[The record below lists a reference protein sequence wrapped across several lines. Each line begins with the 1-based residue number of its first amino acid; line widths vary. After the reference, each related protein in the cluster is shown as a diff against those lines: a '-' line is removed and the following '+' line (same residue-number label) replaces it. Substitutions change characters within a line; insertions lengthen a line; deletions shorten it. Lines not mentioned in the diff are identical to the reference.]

1 MKDTTEWYIKKKNN
15 NQYGPVPLDDLM
27 QWAAQCRIVAGNEA
41 SQDQK
46 VWIPVE
52 DIPEL
57 EMDWF
62 AERQDGK
69 RYGPFPL
76 AAVTA
81 LVEHRVLPD
90 DAILTHRS
98 SNEMIPMQR
107 AREKLSE
114 KSPQQT
120 RPTNAEPAK
129 KAPQRATPSTEPAA
143 ETKTRKNENAVT
155 PAQEGTAHN
164 PPPEDKRPQ
173 EDEQVAQLQAEIKD
187 LQKQIKDLLRA
198 ARDQERMAEQQ
209 AQQAEQDI
217 GTLQTEFDALKE
229 QAAEQRQQTQAQLQE
244 RAEQIEALQ
253 ETLAKEQAANTRNL
267 AQNRQTESHITDARQ
282 QVAFM
287 KKNIAALNAQLATAR
302 ETAAQ
307 RAKML
312 AGAWVVVTL
321 VTAALILALLGRGC
335 QRTRQE
341 LPKEVQSSALSDE
354 TDTLP
359 PIADQ
364 HRTDNR
370 APNTE
375 TAAEPL
381 RAINI
386 DGIHIISQDANALS
400 LRFEES
406 IFSSLDNLSP
416 EGRQLLDALARQLP
430 RGLSGWKLEID
441 GHTDNIPL
449 RSTSR
454 FANNEALAMARA
466 NAVAEHFKQ
475 RAGFPEEAITA
486 RAGST
491 APFPNDSAENRQR
504 NRTVT
509 IKLQRR

>member
-1 MKDTTEWYIKKKNN
+1 MKDATEWYIKKKNN
-15 NQYGPVPLDDLM
+15 NQYGPVPLEDLM
-27 QWAAQCRIVAGNEA
+27 LWAAQCRIVAGNLA
-41 SQDQK
+41 SQDEQD
-46 VWIPVE
+46 WIAVE

-98 SNEMIPMQR
+98 SNKTMPMQR
-107 AREKLSE
+107 ALEKLSKE
-114 KSPQQT
+114 SSQQT
-120 RPTNAEPAK
+120 RKPN
-129 KAPQRATPSTEPAA
+129 TEPAN
-143 ETKTRKNENAVT
+143 KTPQRVT
-155 PAQEGTAHN
+155 PATDPDSERENRKQENVVTSAQEVS
-164 PPPEDKRPQ
+164 PPTPPSDDKRPQ
-173 EDEQVAQLQAEIKD
+173 DDEHVAQLQAEIKD

-198 ARDQERMAEQQ
+198 AREQERLAEQQ
-209 AQQAEQDI
+209 AQQAEQDV
-217 GTLQTEFDALKE
+217 GTLQAEFDALKE
-229 QAAEQRQQTQAQLQE
+229 QATEQRQQAQTRQQE
-244 RAEQIEALQ
+244 LTEQMEALQ
-253 ETLAKEQAANTRNL
+253 EALAKEQATNTRDL
-267 AQNRQTESHITDARQ
+267 AQNDQKEDLIAELRQ

-287 KKNIAALNAQLATAR
+287 KKNIAALNGQLATTK

-321 VTAALILALLGRGC
+321 VTAAFIIALLGRGC
-335 QRTRQE
+335 QRTRQD
-341 LPKEVQSSALSDE
+341 LPQTAQPSTLSDD

-364 HRTDNR
+364 HRTDDR
-370 APNTE
+370 VSNTE

-386 DGIHIISQDANALS
+386 DGVHIISQDADALS
-400 LRFEES
+400 LRFDEG
-406 IFSSLDNLSP
+406 IFSSLDTLSA

-430 RGLSGWKLEID
+430 RGLIGWQLEID

-454 FANNEALAMARA
+454 FANNEALATARA

-475 RAGFPEEAITA
+475 RARFPDEAIIT

-491 APFPNDSAENRQR
+491 APFPNDTSDNRQR